1 MSLPRL
7 EAIKMACQGDGMEQ
21 NIRFYLRNCMIEE
34 ISEIQVEISKIF
46 RFGPA
51 SYHPKDKERCSNVSR
66 MSAEI
71 GDLLAVVRL
80 AFFHQTGE
88 DAETFSTDHLKLV
101 DAMHWKDL
109 TLEDGHFLSFLK
121 DFQTCLLKGALEI
134 SEKNIITKTT
144 RYDLNNFVRR
154 MLILNYIDIISY
166 TQHYLGKIPKVLTLA
181 PFLSPKRGTIFNML
195 VS

>member
-7 EAIKMACQGDGMEQ
+7 KAIKMIFQGDGIEHK
-21 NIRFYLRNCMIEE
+21 IRFYLRNCMIEE

-80 AFFHQTGE
+80 AVFHQTGE
-88 DAETFSTDHLKLV
+88 DADTFSIDHLKLV

-121 DFQTCLLKGALEI
+121 EFQTCLLKAAFEI
-134 SEKNIITKTT
+134 SEKHIITKAT
-144 RYDLNNFVRR
+144 RCDLSNFVRR
-154 MLILNYIDIISY
+154 MLILSYIDISSF
-166 TQHYLGKIPKVLTLA
+166 TQHYLDKIPKVLNLA
-181 PFLSPKRGTIFNML
+181 PFLSPKRGTIFNMPAT
-195 VS
+195 